1 LFADSLHIGMIR
13 DVNRVRFRRAC
24 LGGVYLGGYF
34 LSVFLRPA
42 HTRHVRAFACQSQR
56 DSAAN
61 SPPRARN
68 NCDLIFKSHR
78 HMLRRSVCLCQRI
91 QLYPRL
97 AAIAVPTMQ
106 SLANSNLV
114 SI

>member
-1 LFADSLHIGMIR
+1 M
-13 DVNRVRFRRAC
+13 
-24 LGGVYLGGYF
+24 
-34 LSVFLRPA
+34 
-42 HTRHVRAFACQSQR
+42 
-56 DSAAN
+56 AN

-68 NCDLIFKSHR
+68 DCDLILKSHR

-91 QLYPRL
+91 QLHPRL
-97 AAIAVPTMQ
+97 GVIAVPMMQ